1 MGFLV
6 LVLKIEGT
14 AAVGVLVYVVTEDIV
29 TWFAGRRISAVRR
42 RERGN
47 DG

>member
-29 TWFAGRRISAVRR
+29 TWFTDWRIVDLRE